1 MIKYLKLKVLLALK
15 WQFRWRPGATLE
27 EGLMIKLNCHFKN
40 ILNFFFWIFLSC
52 YSHFFKITSAVPLG
66 LYLIPQDAFSFVF
79 LHFLGIQTVLSR
91 RKSLPVYRRIF
102 TTFKCTEDL
111 SQSFTFSLIFES
123 LLLLLLFVF
132 GSFSSEQRRPI
143 KWRLKRATRATNKHK
158 QGPTLPRGLWSHYRF
173 NPYLC
178 IIITKMPSYFAF
190 IFVRAYSNRVLYSH
204 IWSTRGIMF
213 HQWSLFAFEWW
224 IIRII
229 GTRE

>member
-1 MIKYLKLKVLLALK
+1 METKNIIKITVIIKKITFIIFFLLIKYLKLKVLLALK

-27 EGLMIKLNCHFKN
+27 EGLMINLNCHFKN
-40 ILNFFFWIFLSC
+40 FLNFFFWIFLSC

-123 LLLLLLFVF
+123 LLLLLFFFRFFFV
-132 GSFSSEQRRPI
+132 GT
-143 KWRLKRATRATNKHK
+143 ATAN
-158 QGPTLPRGLWSHYRF
+158 
-173 NPYLC
+173 
-178 IIITKMPSYFAF
+178 
-190 IFVRAYSNRVLYSH
+190 
-204 IWSTRGIMF
+204 
-213 HQWSLFAFEWW
+213 
-224 IIRII
+224 
-229 GTRE
+229 